1 MKVEAEI
8 KDLSPE
14 QLAECFWQL
23 DHREQARFFERLGCC
38 ALGTTTPFGGQVGSY
53 FGLDMQM
60 CYTASEASGNALRV
74 MECIGQQVEPSRMQ
88 PYLVGNQTM
97 PVIKGKQTE

>member
-23 DHREQARFFERLGCC
+23 DDTQQAKFFGHLGCC
-38 ALGTTTPFGGQVGSY
+38 ALGTPAPYTGKVGEY
-53 FGLDMQM
+53 HGLDLQM
-60 CYTASEASGNALRV
+60 WFASRHCDGNGLRV
-74 MECIGQQVEPSRMQ
+74 MECFSQTASADRLQ

-97 PVIKGKQTE
+97 PVIQGKQTE